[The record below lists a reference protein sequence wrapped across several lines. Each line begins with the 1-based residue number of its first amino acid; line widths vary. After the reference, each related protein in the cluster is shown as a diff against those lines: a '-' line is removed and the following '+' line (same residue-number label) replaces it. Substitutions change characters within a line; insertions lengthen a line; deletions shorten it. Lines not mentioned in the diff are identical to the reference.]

1 MKEKGLHPGLEM
13 RLTALAARIAQ
24 LRQKMSQA
32 KGVEKIEEFGEIE
45 ELERRHQML
54 EDRLRKLNREGP
66 GFRQDVKAEIEKV
79 TDDLTGTVQDFM
91 TWIDSGQRPDQRPK
105 PPNKS

>member
-1 MKEKGLHPGLEM
+1 MEKTGLHPGLET

-32 KGVEKIEEFGEIE
+32 KGIEKIEEFGQIE
-45 ELERRHQML
+45 ELERRYKAL
-54 EDRLRKLNREGP
+54 EDRLRMLNREGP
-66 GFRQDVKAEIEKV
+66 GFRQDMKAEIEKV

-91 TWIDSGQRPDQRPK
+91 TWIDSGYHPGQRPK
-105 PPNKS
+105 PLTKS